1 MSKVFVRPE
10 HQAYARRAKNDQIV
24 AHISSKFGVNES
36 EHKKNALQAEGIAT
50 VGTGSEAAEARAKN
64 RKQLEAEMKE
74 VLDLQVRRQQQEK
87 EMAKKEQQ
95 DIGQRIQA
103 DVLTFEQEQQKRK
116 AEISQRQ
123 KNHQKEVTRQIEDRR
138 TLLKHIG
145 SQVVVNH

>member
-1 MSKVFVRPE
+1 
-10 HQAYARRAKNDQIV
+10 
-24 AHISSKFGVNES
+24 
-36 EHKKNALQAEGIAT
+36 
-50 VGTGSEAAEARAKN
+50 
-64 RKQLEAEMKE
+64 MKE
-74 VLDLQVRRQQQEK
+74 VLDLQVKRQQQEK
-87 EMAKKEQQ
+87 EIAKKEQQ

-103 DVLTFEQEQQKRK
+103 DVLTFEQEQQRRK